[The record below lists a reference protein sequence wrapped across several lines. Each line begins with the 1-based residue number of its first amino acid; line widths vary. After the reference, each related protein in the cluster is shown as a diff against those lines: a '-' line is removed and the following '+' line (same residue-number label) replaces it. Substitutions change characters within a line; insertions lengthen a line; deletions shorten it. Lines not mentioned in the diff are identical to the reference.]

1 MTSVN
6 IYLVGSRGT
15 KKLTEFEQ
23 FATQQDN
30 AGLKLAVVD
39 GPVLPNLFQ
48 YTSGVVVF
56 DDGQQST
63 TEWIAKVREQTRYL
77 SVPLI
82 AVASR
87 NEKEIHAR
95 LAAAGASA
103 VCDCESSN
111 ESILAEIRSHFNVEP
126 VLQEIAGK
134 LLGPFTTATGMTLR
148 EMAQLD
154 ATVRSVYRKTN
165 YKMFGD
171 ISAVIGLIAATEG
184 AMVLSFP
191 DATAVAIV
199 KRVLGGIEDQPDTDI
214 IRDCIGEL
222 ANVIA
227 GQAKGIL
234 ANTSYEFGM
243 STPTV
248 VAGAGHEIRH
258 KPGMPCLVIAFG
270 SELGDFALQI
280 CLGA

>member
-1 MTSVN
+1 MN
-6 IYLVGSRGT
+6 IFLVGSRGA
-15 KKLTEFEQ
+15 KKLAEFEQ
-23 FATQQDN
+23 FAMKENVELT
-30 AGLKLAVVD
+30 LAVID
-39 GPVLPNLFQ
+39 GPVLPDVFKF
-48 YTSGVVVF
+48 TSGVVIF
-56 DDGQQST
+56 DDGRQST
-63 TEWIAKVREQTRYL
+63 AEWIARVREQTRYL

-82 AVASR
+82 AVAAR
-87 NEKEIHAR
+87 NEKESHAR

-103 VCDCESSN
+103 VCDCDSSN
-111 ESILAEIRSHFNVEP
+111 ERILAEIRSHFDVEP
-126 VLQEIAGK
+126 VLQEISGK
-134 LLGPFTTATGMTLR
+134 LLGPFTSATTMTLF
-148 EMAQLD
+148 EMAQLEV
-154 ATVRSVYRKTN
+154 TVRGVYRKTN

-171 ISAVIGLIAATEG
+171 ISAVIGLIAVTEG

-191 DATAVAIV
+191 DPTAVALV
-199 KRVLGGIEDQPDTDI
+199 KRVLGGIEDQPDIDI

-234 ANTSYEFGM
+234 SNTSYEFAM

-248 VAGAGHEIRH
+248 IAGAGHEIRH

-270 SELGDFALQI
+270 CELGDFALQI

>member
-1 MTSVN
+1 MN
-6 IYLVGSRGT
+6 IYLVGSRDT
-15 KKLTEFEQ
+15 RKLTEFER
-23 FATQQDN
+23 FAMQAENSDIT
-30 AGLKLAVVD
+30 LAVVD
-39 GPVLPNLFQ
+39 GPVLPDLFQ
-48 YTSGVVVF
+48 FTSGVVVF
-56 DDGQQST
+56 DDGQKST
-63 TEWIAKVREQTRYL
+63 AEWIARVREQTRYL

-87 NEKEIHAR
+87 NENECRAR

-103 VCDCESSN
+103 VCDSNSSN
-111 ESILAEIRSHFNVEP
+111 EVILAEIRSHFNVEP
-126 VLQEIAGK
+126 VIQEISGK
-134 LLGPFTTATGMTLR
+134 LLGPFTTATAMTLR

-154 ATVRSVYRKTN
+154 ATVRGIYRKTN

-191 DATAVAIV
+191 DATAVSIV

-234 ANTSYEFGM
+234 SNTPYEFAM

-248 VAGAGHEIRH
+248 VAGTGHEIRH